1 MHPPWMRWLPPV
13 FDIDKIRSDFP
24 ILGTKIYG
32 KPLVYVDNAAS
43 TQKPQQVIDSI
54 ADLYSNHYANI
65 HRGVHYLS
73 QKSTALYEGARET
86 VKNFI
91 NARKVE
97 EIVFVR
103 GTTEG
108 VNLVASSYLEPL
120 LKPDDEILISE
131 MEHHSNIIPWQ
142 LTAERTGAQ
151 LKIIPL
157 LENGELDLSALPDL
171 LGPRVKLVAVTH
183 MSNSL
188 GTINDVSL
196 IIDQAHALG
205 IPVLVDGAQSIAHM
219 SIDVQALD
227 CDFFVFSGHK
237 IYGPTGIGALYAKEE
252 HLLTMKPYQGGGDMI
267 LSVSFEKTEYNDIPY
282 KFEAGTPNIEGAIGM
297 ATALNYVSDLGIE
310 TIDKYEQDL
319 LVYATRQFSE
329 IQGLRIIGEAP
340 NKGSIISFVLDGIHP
355 HDVGTIM
362 DMEGVAV
369 RTGHHCTQPVMEH
382 YDIPAT
388 TRVSLSFYNTVD
400 EIDEITRAINK
411 VKELMG

>member
-1 MHPPWMRWLPPV
+1 V
-13 FDIDKIRSDFP
+13 FDLHQIRSDFP

-32 KPLVYVDNAAS
+32 KPLVYADNASS

-54 ADLYSNHYANI
+54 TDLYSNHYANI

-73 QKSTALYEGARET
+73 QKSTALYEDARET

-91 NARKVE
+91 NAQKTE

-108 VNLVASSYLEPL
+108 VNLVASSFLEPL
-120 LKPDDEILISE
+120 LNAGDEILISE

-142 LTAERTGAQ
+142 LAAEKTGAK

-157 LENGELDLSALPDL
+157 LENGALDMSSLDNL
-171 LGPRVKLVAVTH
+171 LGPKVKLLAVTH

-188 GTINDVSL
+188 GTINNISL
-196 IIDQAHALG
+196 IIEKAHAVG
-205 IPVLVDGAQSIAHM
+205 IPVLVDGAQSIAHLP
-219 SIDVQALD
+219 IDVQALD

-237 IYGPTGIGALYAKEE
+237 IYGPTGIGALYAKEN

-267 LSVSFEKTEYNDIPY
+267 LNVTFEKTEYNEIPY
-282 KFEAGTPNIEGAIGM
+282 KFEAGTPNIEGTIGM
-297 ATALNYVSDLGIE
+297 AAALNYVSKLGIN

-319 LVYATRQFSE
+319 LAYATKQFSKVK
-329 IQGLRIIGEAP
+329 GLRIIGQAP
-340 NKGSIISFVLDGIHP
+340 HKGSIISFILDGIHP

-382 YDIPAT
+382 YNIPAT
-388 TRVSLSFYNTVD
+388 TRVSLSFYNTLD
-400 EIDEITRAINK
+400 EIDEIVKAIHK
-411 VKELMG
+411 AKELMG

>member
-1 MHPPWMRWLPPV
+1 M
-13 FDIDKIRSDFP
+13 FDLHQIRSDFP

-32 KPLVYVDNAAS
+32 KPLVYADNASS

-54 ADLYSNHYANI
+54 TELYSNHYANI

-73 QKSTALYEGARET
+73 QKSTALYEDARET

-91 NARKVE
+91 NAQKTE

-108 VNLVASSYLEPL
+108 VNLVASSFLEPL
-120 LKPDDEILISE
+120 LNAGDEILISE

-142 LTAERTGAQ
+142 LAAEKTGAK

-157 LENGELDLSALPDL
+157 LENGALDMSSLDNL
-171 LGPRVKLVAVTH
+171 LGPKVKLLAVTH

-188 GTINDVSL
+188 GTINNISL
-196 IIDQAHALG
+196 IIEKAHAVG
-205 IPVLVDGAQSIAHM
+205 IPVLVDGAQSIAHLP
-219 SIDVQALD
+219 IDVQALD

-237 IYGPTGIGALYAKEE
+237 IYGPTGIGALYAKEN

-267 LSVSFEKTEYNDIPY
+267 LNVTFEKTEYNEIPY
-282 KFEAGTPNIEGAIGM
+282 KFEAGTPNIEGTIGM
-297 ATALNYVSDLGIE
+297 AAALNYVSKLGIN

-319 LVYATRQFSE
+319 LAYATKQFSKVK
-329 IQGLRIIGEAP
+329 GLRIIGQAP
-340 NKGSIISFVLDGIHP
+340 HKGSIISFILDGIHP

-382 YDIPAT
+382 YNIPAT
-388 TRVSLSFYNTVD
+388 TRVSLSFYNTLD
-400 EIDEITRAINK
+400 EIDEIVKAIHK
-411 VKELMG
+411 AKELMG

>member
-1 MHPPWMRWLPPV
+1 M
-13 FDIDKIRSDFP
+13 FDINKIRSDFP
-24 ILGTKIYG
+24 ILGTSIYG
-32 KPLVYVDNAAS
+32 KPLVYADNAAS

-86 VKNFI
+86 VKTFI
-91 NARKVE
+91 NANKVE

-120 LKPDDEILISE
+120 LKPDDEILLSE

-142 LTAERTGAQ
+142 LIAEKIGAK

-157 LENGELDLSALPDL
+157 QENGELDLSSLSEL
-171 LGPRVKLVAVTH
+171 LNPKVKLVAVTH

-188 GTINDVSL
+188 GTINDIPF
-196 IIDQAHALG
+196 IIEQAHASG

-219 SIDVQALD
+219 PIDVQELD

-237 IYGPTGIGALYAKEE
+237 IYGPTGIGALYAKEN
-252 HLLTMKPYQGGGDMI
+252 HLLAMKPYQGGGDMI
-267 LSVSFEKTEYNDIPY
+267 LTVSFEKTEYNDIPY
-282 KFEAGTPNIEGAIGM
+282 KFEAGTPNIEGTIGM
-297 ATALNYVSDLGIE
+297 AAALDYVASLGLE

-319 LVYATRQFSE
+319 LAYATKQFSE
-329 IQGLRIIGEAP
+329 IEGLKIIGTAP

-369 RTGHHCTQPVMEH
+369 RTGHHCTQPVMDH
-382 YDIPAT
+382 YNIPAT
-388 TRVSLSFYNTVD
+388 TRVSLSFYNTMD
-400 EIDEITRAINK
+400 EIDEITKAITK

>member
-1 MHPPWMRWLPPV
+1 M
-13 FDIDKIRSDFP
+13 FDINKVRSDFP
-24 ILGTKIYG
+24 ILGTEIHG

-43 TQKPQQVIDSI
+43 SQKPQQVIDSI
-54 ADLYSNHYANI
+54 SDLYSNHYANI
-65 HRGVHYLS
+65 HRGVHHLS

-91 NARKVE
+91 NASKVE

-108 VNLVASSYLEPL
+108 VNLVASSFLEPL
-120 LKPDDEILISE
+120 LHPGDEILISE

-142 LTAERTGAQ
+142 MTAERTGAL

-157 LENGELDLSALPDL
+157 LDSGELDMACLPDL
-171 LGPRVKLVAVTH
+171 LGPQVKLVAVTH

-188 GTINDVSL
+188 GTINNISL

-205 IPVLVDGAQSIAHM
+205 IPVLIDGAQSIAHM
-219 SIDVQALD
+219 AIDVQKLD

-237 IYGPTGIGALYAKEE
+237 IYGPTGIGALYTKES
-252 HLLTMKPYQGGGDMI
+252 HLLNMKPYQGGGNMI

-297 ATALNYVSDLGIE
+297 AAALDYVSELGIDA
-310 TIDKYEQDL
+310 IDEYEQNL
-319 LVYATRQFSE
+319 LTYATEQFLAIE
-329 IQGLRIIGEAP
+329 GLRIIGTAP
-340 NKGSIISFVLDGIHP
+340 HKGSIISFVLDGIHP

-369 RTGHHCTQPVMEH
+369 RTGHHCTQPVMD
-382 YDIPAT
+382 YYNIPAT
-388 TRVSLSFYNTVD
+388 TRVSLSFYNTVS
-400 EIDEITRAINK
+400 EIDEITRGIIK